1 MHSMRDMCRKATIP
15 QGQELYYLKF
25 LADVN
30 IEKRVVDFL
39 RSAGHDV
46 LWIPDY
52 DCHLDDESLLNL
64 AFQENRI
71 IVTNDKDFG
80 ELNFLQRKPSA
91 GIILFRIDE
100 QNVRVKITI
109 LKNMLLKYPEKFY
122 LHFVVIAR
130 KRIRFIPL
138 ERVP

>member
-1 MHSMRDMCRKATIP
+1 
-15 QGQELYYLKF
+15 LKF

-30 IEKRVVDFL
+30 MEKRIVDFL
-39 RSAGHDV
+39 RSSGNDV
-46 LWIPDY
+46 LWLPDY
-52 DCHLDDESLLNL
+52 DCHLDDASLLKL
-64 AFQENRI
+64 AAEEDRI

-80 ELNFLQRKPSA
+80 ELTFLQRRPSA

-109 LKNMLLKYPEKFY
+109 LKNMLLKYPEKFQR
-122 LHFVVIAR
+122 HFVVIAR

-138 ERVP
+138 ENIL

>member
-1 MHSMRDMCRKATIP
+1 
-15 QGQELYYLKF
+15 LKF

-30 IEKRVVDFL
+30 IEKRIVDFL

-46 LWIPDY
+46 LWLPDY
-52 DCHLDDESLLNL
+52 DCHLDDTSLLKL
-64 AFQENRI
+64 AFEENRI
-71 IVTNDKDFG
+71 VVTNDKDFG
-80 ELNFLQRKPSA
+80 ELNFLQRKPSVV
-91 GIILFRIDE
+91 IILFRIDE

-109 LKNMLLKYPEKFY
+109 LKNMLLKYPDKFR

-138 ERVP
+138 GRIS